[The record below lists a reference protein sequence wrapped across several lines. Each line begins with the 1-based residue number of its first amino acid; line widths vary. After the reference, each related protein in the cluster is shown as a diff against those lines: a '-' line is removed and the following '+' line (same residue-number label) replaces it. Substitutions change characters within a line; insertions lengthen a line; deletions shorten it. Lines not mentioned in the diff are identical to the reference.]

1 MSHGV
6 QAGPDSRWS
15 DPSHWSTNAI
25 TSSKQFQVW
34 RDFVVNAHLF
44 WDIGRL
50 DCEEFPAFLRQG
62 RHEGFRLIH
71 LTAPSGGV
79 KGRRTRHEIAKDD
92 GELYTLLYVAEG
104 SLGLDFGTHQIRVG
118 PGTCAMFDTTRPME
132 FIIDDRLREI
142 SFSIPKSRL
151 DNALPKPE
159 QFCGRAMQC
168 DSGISKLFISF
179 LLGLEANFGELS
191 GFEANEVVSA
201 TTEMMVAALMSKMER
216 GAEAAAYQK
225 RLQHV
230 MDAINRQLENPFL
243 TPRRV
248 ARDAG
253 LSERQLFRLFASL
266 GTTPAA
272 WVRRRR
278 LERCHQDLV
287 SQASAHLSILEI
299 AGQWGFVDASVFS
312 RAFRQQFGISPRQL
326 RPGAQ
331 RCGERLAVTGR
342 SSLES

>member
-1 MSHGV
+1 MSHAV
-6 QAGPDSRWS
+6 QAVPDRRWS
-15 DPSHWSTNAI
+15 DPSHWSTNSVS
-25 TSSKQFQVW
+25 SSKQFEVW

-44 WDIGRL
+44 WDINRL
-50 DCEEFPAFLRQG
+50 ECEEFPAFLREG
-62 RHEGFRLIH
+62 RHEGYRLIQ

-79 KGRRTRHEIAKDD
+79 KGRRTRHEIAKDE

-104 SLGLDFGTHQIRVG
+104 SLGLDFGTHQLRVDAG
-118 PGTCAMFDTTRPME
+118 NCAMFDTTRPME
-132 FIIDDRLREI
+132 FNIGEKLREI
-142 SFSIPKSRL
+142 SFSVPKSRL

-159 QFCGRAMQC
+159 QFCGRAMPC

-179 LLGLEANFGELS
+179 LLGLEENFGELS
-191 GFEANEVVSA
+191 AFEANEVVGA
-201 TTEMMVAALMSKMER
+201 TTEMMVAALMSRMER
-216 GAEAAAYQK
+216 GTESATHQK
-225 RLQHV
+225 ELQHV

-272 WVRRRR
+272 WIRRRR
-278 LERCHQDLV
+278 LERCRQDLV
-287 SQASAHLSILEI
+287 SQSSAHLSILEI

-312 RAFRQQFGISPRQL
+312 RAFRQQFGVSPRHFRIAEGRGAGTHR
-326 RPGAQ
+326 RPQ
-331 RCGERLAVTGR
+331 
-342 SSLES
+342 